1 VQQRPIT
8 STSIDQQ
15 QGAVANLG
23 LELSTPINDELSVGL
38 GMYND
43 NFPMRVVN
51 ATGDTVLSSNMT
63 WGGAHA
69 RWTPQLQLPLD
80 VQLFAQLT
88 IGGSSRGMITQPAL
102 GLARSF
108 GPLNLGVGID
118 CSAFAFQNNGAWNMT
133 LQPGLRAT
141 LGIKF

>member
-1 VQQRPIT
+1 M
-8 STSIDQQ
+8 
-15 QGAVANLG
+15 VANLG
-23 LELSTPINDELSVGL
+23 LELSTPISDDLSVGL

-43 NFPMRVVN
+43 NFPLRVIN
-51 ATGDTVLSSNMT
+51 PTGDTVLASNMT

-69 RWTPQLQLPLD
+69 RWIPQLDLPLD
-80 VQLFAQLT
+80 ISLFAQLT
-88 IGGSSRGMITQPAL
+88 VGGSSRGMVTQPAI

-108 GPLNLGVGID
+108 GPLNLGVGVD
-118 CSAFAFQNNGAWNMT
+118 CSAFAFQNNGTWNMT